1 MAERVTQT
9 IYDWDDPTT
18 KCEIPRFIQKHQ
30 LSNDS
35 YEYDDRDE
43 LKFWRRRDI
52 LIPHQPLEIDSTIYT
67 INMLSHD
74 DDDDFK
80 KMSEQD
86 GNLEEVFDFW
96 KEMDYRES
104 KTSNDLMERCIEPL
118 TRMDEEGE
126 KEEVIEKKE
135 MYLNE
140 NDRCFYL
147 GSMLNYSF
155 ECRELIYAS
164 DRLGFTSIEN
174 EYPPEYRNSERVLIK
189 SKKFADLIWKRIK

>member
-9 IYDWDDPTT
+9 IYDWDDPNS
-18 KCEIPRFIQKHQ
+18 KCYIPSFIQKHQ
-30 LSNDS
+30 QSND

-52 LIPHQPLEIDSTIYT
+52 LVPQQPLEIDSTIYT
-67 INMLSHD
+67 INMLNH

-80 KMSEQD
+80 KMSEQYN
-86 GNLEEVFDFW
+86 NLEEVFDFW
-96 KEMDYRES
+96 KEMDYRDS
-104 KTSNDLMERCIEPL
+104 KTSNDLMEHCIDPL
-118 TRMDEEGE
+118 ARSYKEGGE
-126 KEEVIEKKE
+126 KEEEIEKKE

-155 ECRELIYAS
+155 ECKELIDAS